1 MGSVSSEEAEE
12 EYASDQ
18 PNDGGGSHSHSP
30 SASAKVPGSDSSI
43 DLSDRRFPVA
53 GVPLLPG
60 GDVLSW
66 EANVEE
72 RVTDF
77 SGLQPTSLRHFRF
90 RVSVPFPFIDSVM
103 LKQMR

>member
-30 SASAKVPGSDSSI
+30 SAKVPGSDSSI
-43 DLSDRRFPVA
+43 DLSGRRFPVA
-53 GVPLLPG
+53 GVPLHPG
-60 GDVLSW
+60 GDVLFW

-72 RVTDF
+72 RATDF
-77 SGLQPTSLRHFRF
+77 SGLQPTSLPHFRF
-90 RVSVPFPFIDSVM
+90 RVSIPFPFIDSVM